1 MNASKEIGVK
11 VNAEK
16 TYVFVPDCRT
26 KSLYEAAI
34 KPFEHVAK
42 FIFLGMMA
50 TN

>member
-16 TYVFVPDCRT
+16 TYVFVPDWT